1 MTTLLR
7 KQNFSTLLF
16 GTAFGLLTI
25 AATAAYKDVLMA
37 TWGGLSISSEKI
49 TNVKIADFQK
59 NIDLPI
65 TFKVKEKDVT
75 GVSAHV
81 NIFPLESG
89 NDPVQI
95 DMIDGAFAEDARTIL
110 KNNAKWGTKIFI
122 ENPQYLLKGKVKIM
136 PTIGIKLN

>member
-16 GTAFGLLTI
+16 GTAFGLLSI
-25 AATAAYKDVLMA
+25 AATTDYADTLTA
-37 TWGGLSISSEKI
+37 TWGALSISSDKI
-49 TNVKIADFQK
+49 TNVKITDFQE
-59 NIDLPI
+59 NVALPLA
-65 TFKVKEKDVT
+65 FKLKGKEVT

-122 ENPQYLLKGKVKIM
+122 ENPQYIQKGKVKIM

>member
-16 GTAFGLLTI
+16 GTALGLFSI
-25 AATAAYKDVLMA
+25 AATTAYKEVLLA
-37 TWGGLSISSEKI
+37 TWGSQSLSSAKI
-49 TNVKIADFQK
+49 TNVKIADFQQ
-59 NIDLPI
+59 NITLPI
-65 TFKVKEKDVT
+65 TFKVKDKEVI

-110 KNNAKWGTKIFI
+110 KSNAKWGTKIFI
-122 ENPQYLLKGKVKIM
+122 ENPQYIQKGKVKIM

>member
-7 KQNFSTLLF
+7 KQTFLPLVL
-16 GTAFGLLTI
+16 GAAFGLLTI
-25 AATAAYKDVLMA
+25 AATYKDVLTA
-37 TWGGLSISSEKI
+37 TWGSLALSSEKI
-49 TNVKIADFQK
+49 TNVKIADFQQNVMQPLAFKLK
-59 NIDLPI
+59 N
-65 TFKVKEKDVT
+65 KDVT

-89 NDPVQI
+89 NDPVQV

-110 KNNAKWGTKIFI
+110 KDNAKWGTKIFI
-122 ENPQYLLKGKVKIM
+122 ENPQYLLKGKVKTM